1 MMLKKNSTKNNGEKG
16 VTIIEL
22 LLSMSIFLI
31 GIAAIYGVTRLATI
45 QKNTI
50 NSRTDQLR
58 SARIA
63 LEYIRRDA
71 LNVGYGYHRTGGN
84 IPDNANNGLFGLA
97 SDSDTFRDLMTSVI
111 AGNNINSNAL
121 NFGVTTDVVA
131 FVSRDPSFNSG
142 ALITYTGAAA
152 SGNAVNV
159 STAANACASC
169 NKYDLYLLESSSGTT
184 QMMGM
189 VSSKLSDN
197 SIQFAQGTDDP
208 LNLNQSAT
216 ATGNNQSLL
225 ITTPGG
231 GTIKRINMFSYS
243 VTNAGVLVRKKYGNQ
258 TGKTAAEQTES
269 RELVYGVSDFQIKY
283 YMEDGTTIDDPSN
296 GNDGRTNQLKMNG
309 VVQIQISITLAS
321 DSNDSQP
328 KVTTP
333 VVIKEFISTK
343 NLRYEAS

>member
-1 MMLKKNSTKNNGEKG
+1 MLKKNKAKNKFQKG
-16 VTIIEL
+16 VSIIEL

-45 QKNTI
+45 QKNTV
-50 NSRTDQLR
+50 NSRTDQMR

-71 LNVGYGYHRTGGN
+71 LNAGYGYHRTGGN
-84 IPDNANNGLFGLA
+84 IPDNAGNGLFGLA
-97 SDSDTFRDLMTSVI
+97 SDADTNRDLLTSVI
-111 AGNNINSNAL
+111 AGNEINTNAL
-121 NFGVTTDVVA
+121 NFTGKTDVVA
-131 FVSRDPSFNSG
+131 FISRDPTFNNG
-142 ALITYTGAAA
+142 ALITYTGAVA

-159 STAANACASC
+159 STAAGDCTNC
-169 NKYDLYLLESSSGTT
+169 NLYDLYLLESSSGTT
-184 QMMGM
+184 QIIGM
-189 VSSKLSDN
+189 VSSKLSN
-197 SIQFAQGTDDP
+197 SSIQFGQGVNDP
-208 LNLNQSAT
+208 FNLNQSAT

-225 ITTPGG
+225 ITTPNG
-231 GTIKRINMFSYS
+231 GTIKRVNMISYS

-258 TGKTAAEQTES
+258 TGLAVAAQIDT

-296 GNDGRTNQLKMNG
+296 GNNDRANQIKMNS

-321 DSNDSQP
+321 DSTDSQP

-333 VVIKEFISTK
+333 IVIKEFISTK